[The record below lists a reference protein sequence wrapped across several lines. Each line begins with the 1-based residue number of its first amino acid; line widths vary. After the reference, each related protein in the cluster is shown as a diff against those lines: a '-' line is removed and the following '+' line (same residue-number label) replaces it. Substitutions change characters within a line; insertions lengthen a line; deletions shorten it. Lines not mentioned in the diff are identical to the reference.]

1 MAFSK
6 KIKVVGSPLVDI
18 VGHSDWRP
26 GGSANMVLNLMA
38 YCRNLLDFKRLDLEY
53 IPFDGKDSVIRI
65 KDYVDGTNTLVI
77 AQHELYTLFPNRFP
91 NPDQQLSLFDLTDTL
106 VFSDYKGFDPSTVW
120 PGRAQ
125 LLVVDSKYHTPL
137 PKSWLD
143 IPTRIWRCAH
153 TEYSSDYAEQFTH
166 VIITIPD
173 GTFTIKKEDGTYT
186 STAKLQRHKTRH
198 EIMAIG
204 SGDLFTAILA
214 AELTFE
220 PNFSPE
226 FISTLITET
235 ILPIIRDNCKEPY
248 VTITD
253 YQI

>member
-1 MAFSK
+1 MTFSK
-6 KIKVVGSPLVDI
+6 KIKVVGSPLVDV

-38 YCRNLLDFKRLDLEY
+38 YCRYLLDNKRLDLEY
-53 IPFDGKDSVIRI
+53 IPFDGKDSVIRV
-65 KDYVDGTNTLVI
+65 KDYVNKDDILAL

-125 LLVVDSKYHTPL
+125 LLIVDSKYHTPL

-143 IPTRIWRCAH
+143 IPTRIWRCTH
-153 TEYSSDYAEQFTH
+153 TEYYSNYAKQFTH
-166 VIITIPD
+166 VIITFPNSA
-173 GTFTIKKEDGTYT
+173 FTIESEGKPFTNAG
-186 STAKLQRHKTRH
+186 KLSKYKTHH
-198 EIMAIG
+198 EVMAIG

-226 FISTLITET
+226 FISTLIIET